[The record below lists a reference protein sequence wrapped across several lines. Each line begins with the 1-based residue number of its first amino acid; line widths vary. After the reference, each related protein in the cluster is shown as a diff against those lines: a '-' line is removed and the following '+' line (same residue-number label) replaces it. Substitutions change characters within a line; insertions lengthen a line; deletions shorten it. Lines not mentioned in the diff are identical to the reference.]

1 MISTHT
7 KTGTLLD
14 EREKSIGY
22 LVHEVAKMLK
32 RRFEDEARAHGLT
45 LPQWRAMIEI
55 LRNEEITQ
63 VALSSCIDTDPMTM
77 SGILDRLEKRGWI
90 ERIPDPNDMRA
101 KRARLTKAGHELVE
115 TARNIGRGFYERALE
130 GVGETDRDTTVRV
143 LQRIRENLTAMSA
156 DQKESV

>member
-7 KTGTLLD
+7 NTGTLLD

-32 RRFEDEARAHGLT
+32 RRFEEEARIHGLT

-55 LRNEEITQ
+55 LRNEAITQ
-63 VALSSCIDTDPMTM
+63 VQLASCVDTDPMTM
-77 SGILDRLEKRGWI
+77 SGILDRLEKRGLI
-90 ERIPDPNDMRA
+90 ERMPDPNDSRA
-101 KRARLTKAGHELVE
+101 KRARLTPAGHDLVD

-130 GVGETDRDTTVRV
+130 GVSEVERETTVRV
-143 LQRIRENLTAMSA
+143 MQRIRNNLTAMSA
-156 DQKESV
+156 DQKESA